1 MGDCII
7 KSIRMF
13 IQCSTN
19 FSMGFEKLRKTVD
32 AGGGIGAVFTNLSKA
47 FDCTDHNLLIAKLDA
62 YGFQKIS
69 IDFNY
74 SYFLPH

>member
-1 MGDCII
+1 
-7 KSIRMF
+7 MF
-13 IQCSTN
+13 YKFQY
-19 FSMGFEKLRKTVD
+19 GFEKLRKTVD

>member
-1 MGDCII
+1 
-7 KSIRMF
+7 MF

-47 FDCTDHNLLIAKLDA
+47 FDCTDTIC
-62 YGFQKIS
+62 
-69 IDFNY
+69 
-74 SYFLPH
+74 

>member
-1 MGDCII
+1 MRDCII

-47 FDCTDHNLLIAKLDA
+47 FDCTDTIC
-62 YGFQKIS
+62 
-69 IDFNY
+69 
-74 SYFLPH
+74 